1 MPGEGAARGLPDR
14 AVLTDAPPRTEGWIP
29 MLALLNRISKRNLI
43 GAAGACGVALLTL
56 TVAPP
61 ALAEDDDEE
70 TFEQS
75 IIRNLLGGGSKP
87 GIDYRERSPLVIPPA
102 RDLPPPDSGATVDG
116 APAWPRDPD
125 QRKRASTRAAPAG
138 DGERSAARHLRPDE
152 MRRGTVSASRDS
164 KPYPTQSDN
173 DQGRPLR
180 PAEYGETRQLF
191 NFFATQKA
199 EAQAFKG
206 EPPRTRM
213 TEPPTGYRTPVG
225 SQPYQEPKEAPGSWF
240 KAFNIFDRG
249 TQ

>member
-1 MPGEGAARGLPDR
+1 
-14 AVLTDAPPRTEGWIP
+14 
-29 MLALLNRISKRNLI
+29 MLVLLNRISKRGLV
-43 GAAGACGVALLTL
+43 GAASAWGIALLTL
-56 TVAPP
+56 ATSPA
-61 ALAEDDDEE
+61 ALAEEDNEE

-102 RDLPPPDSGATVDG
+102 RDLPAPESGATVEST
-116 APAWPRDPD
+116 PSWPRDPD
-125 QRKRASTRAAPAG
+125 QRKRVSTRSGPAI

-152 MRRGTVSASRDS
+152 MRRGAVSGSRENR
-164 KPYPTQSDN
+164 PHVTQSDN

-180 PAEYGETRQLF
+180 PSEYGETRQLF

-199 EAQAFKG
+199 EAETFKG
-206 EPPRTRM
+206 EPARTRM
-213 TEPPTGYRTPVG
+213 TEPPAGYRTPVP
-225 SQPYQEPKEAPGSWF
+225 SQPYQAPKDAPGSWY